1 MKLYKTF
8 FKRPMDLILSSVS
21 LVVLSPVIAVTAY
34 SVRRKLGSPVF
45 FKQKRIGRDD
55 REFELYKFRSMTDA
69 TDADGRLLPDDVRLT
84 SFGKKLRSTSLDEL
98 PSLLNIVKG
107 DMSIVGP
114 RPLLTSY
121 LPLYN
126 DFQKRRHEVRPG
138 LTGLAQVNGRNATT
152 WKERFNNDI
161 KYVDNITFL
170 NDVKIILRT
179 FGKVFRRED
188 INSSES
194 ITMKL
199 FSGNES

>member
-126 DFQKRRHEVRPG
+126 DIQKRRHQVRPG
-138 LTGLAQVNGRNATT
+138 
-152 WKERFNNDI
+152 
-161 KYVDNITFL
+161 
-170 NDVKIILRT
+170 
-179 FGKVFRRED
+179 
-188 INSSES
+188 
-194 ITMKL
+194 
-199 FSGNES
+199 